1 MDKKEKG
8 QVQESLPIIYFRA
21 KKNLNAIVMA
31 ESQKMRIP
39 FFLLESI
46 LADILSDVRKQAALE
61 LAAEEE
67 RYIAEKQKE
76 YDTTVNDLIKN
87 FEKKGGENHAD
98 C

>member
-8 QVQESLPIIYFRA
+8 QIQESLPIIYFRA
-21 KKNLNAIVMA
+21 KKNLNAVVMA
-31 ESQKMRIP
+31 ESQKMHIP

-87 FEKKGGENHAD
+87 FEKKGGEKHAD

>member
-1 MDKKEKG
+1 MESRQE
-8 QVQESLPIIYFRA
+8 QVQESLPIIYFKA
-21 KKNLNAIVMA
+21 KKNLNAVVMA

-46 LADILSDVRKQAALE
+46 LADILSDVRKQATLE

-67 RYIAEKQKE
+67 RYMSEKQKE
-76 YDTTVNDLIKN
+76 YDTTINDLIKN
-87 FEKKGGENHAD
+87 FEKKGGDPHAD